1 MSKDKFLCMA
11 CAAVALLTVSISPSF
26 AQSSAP
32 SSYKE
37 VLFNPDAAEPD
48 VNKIVPLKRLV
59 DKGLKLYY
67 MGERSSLHGWVA
79 FKDRGIQML
88 YVTPDYKTVLVGA
101 LLTGSGRN
109 VTREQLAYV
118 FEKYPFIREA
128 ITVAGKEVIAIKDA
142 GKKGGVTSV
151 TAAPEVNKADH
162 EKDML
167 PTATIS
173 PGEQLLQDLKAAGGV
188 DLGTNL
194 RSKIYMIAAPSCPVC
209 KATWKELYGSIKSND
224 VSVRLIPVYNNV
236 VAAEVN
242 QAAQLLTAKDPLKTW
257 NSFVNGDKK
266 ALAGEGSDLAVRAVS
281 ANLKIV
287 SKWNIQGY
295 PYLVYR
301 GKDGRIKI
309 VQGKPERMAAV
320 LLDLRK

>member
-1 MSKDKFLCMA
+1 MSKDKYFCMV
-11 CAAVALLTVSISPSF
+11 CAAVALLTVSVSPSL
-26 AQSSAP
+26 AQTVSP
-32 SSYKE
+32 SLQKE

-48 VNKIVPLKRLV
+48 VNKIAPLKRLV

-101 LLTGSGRN
+101 LLTGRGRN

-128 ITVAGKEVIAIKDA
+128 ISVSGNEVVAIKDA

-151 TAAPEVNKADH
+151 SSAPESIKAKS

-167 PTATIS
+167 PTATLS

-188 DLGTNL
+188 DLGKNEH
-194 RSKIYMIAAPSCPVC
+194 SKIYMIAAPSCPVC
-209 KATWKELYGSIKSND
+209 KATWKELRGPIKSND
-224 VSVRLIPVYNNV
+224 ISVRLIPVYNNV
-236 VAAEVN
+236 GAAEVN
-242 QAAQLLTAKDPLKTW
+242 QAAQLLTAKDPLNAW
-257 NSFVNGDKK
+257 DRFVGGDKK
-266 ALAGEGSDLAVRAVS
+266 ALAGEGSDIAVRAVS
-281 ANLKIV
+281 SNLKIV

-295 PYLVYR
+295 PYIVYR
-301 GKDGRIKI
+301 GKNGRIKI

-320 LLDLRK
+320 LLDLSK